1 MKISLLDVQQVF
13 NDLLNH
19 KISREDA
26 EEWARKRMNAL
37 DNQDLIFDPPIKE
50 ELLWKAVIYL
60 SGVGLKISP
69 DTYMEDDIG
78 IKEMFNRPLAK
89 VVIASSSDLPVQR
102 LS

>member
-19 KISREDA
+19 KISRDDA

-69 DTYMEDDIG
+69 NKYMEDDIG
-78 IKEMFNRPLAK
+78 IKETFNTYWN
-89 VVIASSSDLPVQR
+89 Q
-102 LS
+102 

>member
-19 KISREDA
+19 KISRDDA

-37 DNQDLIFDPPIKE
+37 DSQDLIFDPPVKE

-69 DTYMEDDIG
+69 DMYMEDDIG
-78 IKEMFNRPLAK
+78 LKETFNTYWN
-89 VVIASSSDLPVQR
+89 Q
-102 LS
+102 

>member
-37 DNQDLIFDPPIKE
+37 DNQDLTFDPPIKE
-50 ELLWKAVIYL
+50 QLIWKAVIYL
-60 SGVGLKISP
+60 SGIGLKISP
-69 DTYMEDDIG
+69 DKYMEDEIG
-78 IKEMFNRPLAK
+78 IKEIFNTYWN
-89 VVIASSSDLPVQR
+89 Q
-102 LS
+102 

>member
-50 ELLWKAVIYL
+50 ELLWKAVINL

-78 IKEMFNRPLAK
+78 IKEMFNTYWN
-89 VVIASSSDLPVQR
+89 Q
-102 LS
+102 

>member
-1 MKISLLDVQQVF
+1 MVNDEMKISLLDVKKVF
-13 NDLLNH
+13 NDLLNR

-26 EEWARKRMNAL
+26 EEWAKIRMNAL

-69 DTYMEDDIG
+69 DKYMEDDLD
-78 IKEMFNRPLAK
+78 IKETFNTYWN
-89 VVIASSSDLPVQR
+89 Q
-102 LS
+102 

>member
-1 MKISLLDVQQVF
+1 MKISLLDVQEVF
-13 NDLLNH
+13 NDLLNY

-37 DNQDLIFDPPIKE
+37 DNQDLLFDPPIKE

-69 DTYMEDDIG
+69 NKYMEDEIG
-78 IKEMFNRPLAK
+78 IKEMFSTYWN
-89 VVIASSSDLPVQR
+89 Q
-102 LS
+102 

>member
-1 MKISLLDVQQVF
+1 MENDEMKISLLDVQKIF

-19 KISREDA
+19 KISRDDA

-37 DNQDLIFDPPIKE
+37 DNQDLVFDPPIDE

-69 DTYMEDDIG
+69 DKYMEDEKG
-78 IKEMFNRPLAK
+78 IKEVFNIYWNK
-89 VVIASSSDLPVQR
+89 
-102 LS
+102 

>member
-19 KISREDA
+19 KISRDDA

-37 DNQDLIFDPPIKE
+37 DNKNLLFDPPIEE

-69 DTYMEDDIG
+69 NKYMEDEIG
-78 IKEMFNRPLAK
+78 IKEMFSTYWN
-89 VVIASSSDLPVQR
+89 Q
-102 LS
+102 

>member
-1 MKISLLDVQQVF
+1 MVNDEMKISLLNVQQVF

-37 DNQDLIFDPPIKE
+37 DNQDLTFDPPIKE
-50 ELLWKAVIYL
+50 ELLWKALVYL

-69 DTYMEDDIG
+69 DKYMEEENG
-78 IKEMFNRPLAK
+78 IKEILILIELENF
-89 VVIASSSDLPVQR
+89 V
-102 LS
+102 

>member
-69 DTYMEDDIG
+69 DTYMDADIG
-78 IKEMFNRPLAK
+78 IQEMFNAYWY
-89 VVIASSSDLPVQR
+89 Q
-102 LS
+102 

>member
-19 KISREDA
+19 KISRDDA

-69 DTYMEDDIG
+69 DMYMEDDIG
-78 IKEMFNRPLAK
+78 IKETFNTHWN
-89 VVIASSSDLPVQR
+89 Q
-102 LS
+102 

>member
-1 MKISLLDVQQVF
+1 MVNDEMKISLLDVQQVF

-19 KISREDA
+19 KISRDDA

-37 DNQDLIFDPPIKE
+37 DNKNLLFDPPIEE

-69 DTYMEDDIG
+69 NKYMEDEIG
-78 IKEMFNRPLAK
+78 IKEMFSTYWN
-89 VVIASSSDLPVQR
+89 Q
-102 LS
+102 

>member
-1 MKISLLDVQQVF
+1 MKMETHEMKISLLDVQHVF

-19 KISREDA
+19 KISRDDA

-69 DTYMEDDIG
+69 DMYMEDDIS
-78 IKEMFNRPLAK
+78 IKETFNTYWN
-89 VVIASSSDLPVQR
+89 Q
-102 LS
+102 

>member
-1 MKISLLDVQQVF
+1 MVNNEIKISLLDVQQVF

-37 DNQDLIFDPPIKE
+37 DNQDLIFVPPIKE

-60 SGVGLKISP
+60 SGIGLKISP
-69 DTYMEDDIG
+69 DKYMEDEIG
-78 IKEMFNRPLAK
+78 IKEIFNTYWN
-89 VVIASSSDLPVQR
+89 Q
-102 LS
+102 

>member
-1 MKISLLDVQQVF
+1 MESDEMKISLLDVQEVF

-19 KISREDA
+19 EISRDDA

-37 DNQDLIFDPPIKE
+37 DNQDLLFDPPSEE

-69 DTYMEDDIG
+69 DKYMENEKG
-78 IKEMFNRPLAK
+78 IKKVFNTYWNK
-89 VVIASSSDLPVQR
+89 
-102 LS
+102 

>member
-37 DNQDLIFDPPIKE
+37 VNQDLTFDPPIKE
-50 ELLWKAVIYL
+50 ELLWKALVYL

-69 DTYMEDDIG
+69 DKYMEEENG
-78 IKEMFNRPLAK
+78 IKEILL
-89 VVIASSSDLPVQR
+89 IIER
-102 LS
+102 LCCTKI

>member
-13 NDLLNH
+13 KDLLNH

-26 EEWARKRMNAL
+26 EEWARRRMNAL
-37 DNQDLIFDPPIKE
+37 DNHDLIFDPPIKE

-69 DTYMEDDIG
+69 DKYMEDEIG
-78 IKEMFNRPLAK
+78 IKEMFSTYWN
-89 VVIASSSDLPVQR
+89 Q
-102 LS
+102 

>member
-1 MKISLLDVQQVF
+1 MKMETHEMKISLLDVQQVF

-19 KISREDA
+19 KISRDDA

-69 DTYMEDDIG
+69 DMYMEDDIS
-78 IKEMFNRPLAK
+78 IKETFNTYWN
-89 VVIASSSDLPVQR
+89 Q
-102 LS
+102 

>member
-1 MKISLLDVQQVF
+1 MKISLLDVQEVF
-13 NDLLNH
+13 NDLLNR

-37 DNQDLIFDPPIKE
+37 DNQDLLFDPPIKE

-69 DTYMEDDIG
+69 NKYMEDEIG
-78 IKEMFNRPLAK
+78 IKEMFSTYWN
-89 VVIASSSDLPVQR
+89 Q
-102 LS
+102 

>member
-1 MKISLLDVQQVF
+1 MENHEMKISLLDVQQVF

-26 EEWARKRMNAL
+26 EEWARKRMTAL
-37 DNQDLIFDPPIKE
+37 DNHDLIFDPPIKE

-69 DTYMEDDIG
+69 DKYMEDDIG
-78 IKEMFNRPLAK
+78 IKEMFSTYWN
-89 VVIASSSDLPVQR
+89 Q
-102 LS
+102 

>member
-1 MKISLLDVQQVF
+1 MENDEMKISLLDVQEVF
-13 NDLLNH
+13 NDLLNY

-37 DNQDLIFDPPIKE
+37 DNQDLLFDPPIKE

-69 DTYMEDDIG
+69 NKYMEDEIG
-78 IKEMFNRPLAK
+78 IKEMFSTYWN
-89 VVIASSSDLPVQR
+89 Q
-102 LS
+102 

>member
-37 DNQDLIFDPPIKE
+37 DNQDLIFDPPMA
-50 ELLWKAVIYL
+50 LLHKDLKVKTSHIYSNL
-60 SGVGLKISP
+60 SDNSGMWS
-69 DTYMEDDIG
+69 
-78 IKEMFNRPLAK
+78 A
-89 VVIASSSDLPVQR
+89 
-102 LS
+102 